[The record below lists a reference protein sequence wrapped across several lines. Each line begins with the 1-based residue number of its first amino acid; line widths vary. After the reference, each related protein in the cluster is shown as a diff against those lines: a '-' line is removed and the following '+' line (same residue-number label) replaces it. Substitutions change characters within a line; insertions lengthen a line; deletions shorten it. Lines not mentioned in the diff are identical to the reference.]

1 MCLICCFIGNGH
13 VNRFSLSAKRKYVH
27 PYLNQFR
34 TIQLVYL
41 LSHASSSV
49 RLLESCHVHY
59 PYFLRISMLTLALHS
74 KYNQSQYEG
83 GHKPLIVI

>member
-59 PYFLRISMLTLALHS
+59 PYFFAYQHANISTTL
-74 KYNQSQYEG
+74 KVQ
-83 GHKPLIVI
+83 PVTV